1 MSASDPRRHRWHLY
15 PPDRTATIE
24 RDPWE
29 RLCGGGRARQ
39 AQEFHRR
46 LGFALRCRIGNLA
59 RALDRCQRTAVEV
72 VEIAAYLQL
81 ARVVDKGSL
90 IGPVDPDRPRPQ
102 RNLLLGAAG
111 VKTLDLLR
119 RPLLLRV
126 HHAGKDFGVFGS
138 ILHAH
143 AAVT

>member
-1 MSASDPRRHRWHLY
+1 M
-15 PPDRTATIE
+15 
-24 RDPWE
+24 
-29 RLCGGGRARQ
+29 
-39 AQEFHRR
+39 
-46 LGFALRCRIGNLA
+46 
-59 RALDRCQRTAVEV
+59 
-72 VEIAAYLQL
+72 QL

-143 AAVT
+143 AAVTLGPHNVGEQVLVRGVVLKHRQTIEEIEPNVP